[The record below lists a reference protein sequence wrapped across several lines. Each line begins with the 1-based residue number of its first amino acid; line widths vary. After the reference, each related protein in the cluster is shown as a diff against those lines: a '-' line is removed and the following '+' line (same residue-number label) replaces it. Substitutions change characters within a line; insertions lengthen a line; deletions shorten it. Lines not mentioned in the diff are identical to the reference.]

1 MYRYRAGEGGLCM
14 ISTATMRRLGA
25 WLAGLFLI
33 AQIFGVVPLLSEHT
47 THETESAL
55 VLSNKNARIGSIPQ
69 GHHHH
74 HHGDADGFIQHHE
87 LQDLSGAFTCL
98 ASQCDVDFVQVA
110 ITLFVP
116 DALAEA
122 DPTPL
127 ERPPKPLLF
136 V

>member
-1 MYRYRAGEGGLCM
+1 M
-14 ISTATMRRLGA
+14 IPKATMRRLGA
-25 WLAGLFLI
+25 WFAGLFLI
-33 AQIFGVVPLLSEHT
+33 AQIFGVVPLISERA

-55 VLSNKNARIGSIPQ
+55 MLFNENAGIGSIPQ
-69 GHHHH
+69 GHHH

-110 ITLFVP
+110 ITAFVP

-122 DPTPL
+122 DPTLL
-127 ERPPKPLLF
+127 ERPPKQLLS

>member
-1 MYRYRAGEGGLCM
+1 M
-14 ISTATMRRLGA
+14 ISMATMRRLGA

-33 AQIFGVVPLLSEHT
+33 AQIFGVVPLLSEHS
-47 THETESAL
+47 THEIESAL
-55 VLSNKNARIGSIPQ
+55 VLSNKNAGIGSIPQ
-69 GHHHH
+69 GHHHQ
-74 HHGDADGFIQHHE
+74 HGDADGFIQHHE

-110 ITLFVP
+110 ITPFVP

-122 DPTPL
+122 DPTFL
-127 ERPPKPLLF
+127 ERPPKHLLS